1 MSAGPEEIARAVHEL
16 REGRLVAFPTETVY
30 GLGAIAK
37 NERAVARVFAIKGR
51 PATNPLIVHVSGE
64 EMARTLTTNWNERA
78 SKLASAF
85 WPGPLTIVVARAP
98 RVPAIVAGGGATVAI
113 RCPAHPLTLALI
125 EMAGEGIVG
134 PSANRSGFLSP
145 TSAAHV
151 EDEFHA
157 EIECG
162 ELMVLDGGACR
173 AGIESTVVSL
183 VGSEPE
189 VLRPG
194 VIGAGEIARVLGVAV
209 RVRSGT
215 DEPGAGPMVSPGR
228 MESHYAPRT
237 RAVMSERSE
246 IGRTIE
252 ESGGP
257 VALVAI
263 AGPGLVGGR
272 PRVHK
277 MIEMPADAIG
287 YASSL
292 YRALREADASGAALI
307 VIERPPS
314 GGADADIW
322 TAIHDRLARAT
333 ASRV

>member
-1 MSAGPEEIARAVHEL
+1 MSAGPEEIARAVSEL
-16 REGRLVAFPTETVY
+16 RQGRLVAFPTETVY
-30 GLGAIAK
+30 GLGAIAT
-37 NERAVARVFAIKGR
+37 NEQAVERVFAIKGR

-64 EMARTLTTNWNERA
+64 EMARTLAANWNEAA
-78 SKLASAF
+78 SKLATAF
-85 WPGPLTIVVARAP
+85 WPGPLTIVLSRSR
-98 RVPAIVAGGGATVAI
+98 RVPAIVSGGGETVAI

-125 EMAGEGIVG
+125 EMVGEGIVG

-151 EDEFHA
+151 EDEFRA
-157 EIECG
+157 EIERG

-183 VGSEPE
+183 VGASPE

-194 VIGAGEIARVLGVAV
+194 VIGPGEIARVLGVEV
-209 RVRSGT
+209 RVRG
-215 DEPGAGPMVSPGR
+215 GAGDPKAGSMVSPGR

-237 RAVMSERSE
+237 RAVMCERSE
-246 IGRTIE
+246 IGRLIE
-252 ESGGP
+252 ESGGAI
-257 VALVAI
+257 ALVVI
-263 AGPGLVGGR
+263 AGPGLVRGR

-277 MIEMPADAIG
+277 TLEMPADAIG

-333 ASRV
+333 AHRV

>member
-1 MSAGPEEIARAVHEL
+1 MSAGPEEIARAVSEL
-16 REGRLVAFPTETVY
+16 RQGRLVAFPTETVY
-30 GLGAIAK
+30 GLGAIA
-37 NERAVARVFAIKGR
+37 NSEGAVERVFAIKGR
-51 PATNPLIVHVSGE
+51 PATNPLIVHVSSE
-64 EMARTLTTNWNERA
+64 EMARTLTTNWNEHA
-78 SKLASAF
+78 SKLAAAF
-85 WPGPLTIVVARAP
+85 WPGPLTVVVARAP
-98 RVPAIVAGGGATVAI
+98 RVPAIVAGGGDTVAI

-125 EMAGEGIVG
+125 EMVGEGIVG

-151 EDEFHA
+151 EDEFRA
-157 EIECG
+157 EIERG

-173 AGIESTVVSL
+173 AGIESTVVSV
-183 VGSEPE
+183 VGDVPE

-194 VIGAGEIARVLGVAV
+194 VIGASEVARALGCDV
-209 RVRSGT
+209 RERRGS
-215 DEPGAGPMVSPGR
+215 DDLSDGPMAAPGR

-237 RAVMSERSE
+237 RSVMRERSE

-252 ESGGP
+252 ESGVP

-263 AGPGLVGGR
+263 AGPGSAGGR

-314 GGADADIW
+314 GGADAEIW

-333 ASRV
+333 AHRA